1 MRKRFERERN
11 IQVRAAVLNWW
22 HEYGGPM
29 IPAGKDPPMNLVL
42 IEVSSNLSD
51 QIKQRFPQCE
61 IRTITSTE
69 EVPALIP
76 WWQDASGVLVLY
88 ENSGAYQS
96 ILAALRE
103 HQLPGHYLA
112 ALTRKSIA
120 EIQELINQGQM
131 DGLFRLPV
139 QTKELLDAV
148 AGLLRTEME
157 QGKEVVVTEDPVE
170 DSIEETM
177 VTSFFIYDLIYGDLD
192 KANRM
197 KTLRKKYGL
206 MAYPNCAM
214 TIMVDN
220 FWELCRDLDN
230 KSRYGIKMDYLA
242 LLKEFIKTSAVDC
255 IACSLIGTDKLIAL
269 VNVPGENPEL
279 ATESVVQLALDL
291 KKFIN
296 RKLGSTVSIGV
307 GNVYRDWQLI
317 WKSYEEAFKA
327 LEYSFYVGS
336 DSVIQFEET
345 RNFTTLEH
353 DEETL
358 PSFKYNFFK
367 NINNWSEPE
376 IAAYYETT
384 LEHLVSKSFSSETI
398 KSIVIKYNFEIL
410 DYLEQLELADRALN
424 EYVIKVSS
432 KILRAST
439 MEIIKETS
447 REFIS
452 RVAAAIVSSRTGDAV
467 MTAID
472 SSRAFIVK
480 YYYRDLSL
488 EVMSQ
493 VSNLS
498 TAYFSRKFKEQTGQ
512 NFSEY
517 LEGTRLDKA
526 TELLLTS
533 ELSLN
538 EIAEQVGFNDYSYF
552 SSRFKK
558 KYGVGP
564 SVYKQ
569 QKKGDDRKG
578 D

>member
-1 MRKRFERERN
+1 
-11 IQVRAAVLNWW
+11 
-22 HEYGGPM
+22 
-29 IPAGKDPPMNLVL
+29 MNLVL
-42 IEVSSNLSD
+42 INVSSNLSE
-51 QIKQRFPQCE
+51 QIIKQFPQCNVKF
-61 IRTITSTE
+61 ITSPE
-69 EVPALIP
+69 QIPDLMSWWLSEPA
-76 WWQDASGVLVLY
+76 VTVLY
-88 ENSGAYQS
+88 ENNGDYRA
-96 ILAALRE
+96 ILERIRE
-103 HQLPGHYLA
+103 CQLPAQYLA
-112 ALTRKSIA
+112 ALTRKSIS
-120 EIQELINQGQM
+120 EIQNLINEGQVNQ
-131 DGLFRLPV
+131 LF
-139 QTKELLDAV
+139 QMADQKDD
-148 AGLLRTEME
+148 LLRTLDELIRKETHEKREMPPP
-157 QGKEVVVTEDPVE
+157 EDPTE
-170 DSIEETM
+170 TSIEETM

-197 KTLRKKYGL
+197 KTLRKKFGL

-220 FWELCRDLDN
+220 FWELCQDLDN
-230 KSRYGIKMDYLA
+230 KSRYGIKMVYLD
-242 LLKEFIKTSAVDC
+242 LLKDFIETAAVDC

-269 VNVPGENPEL
+269 VNVPGRDPEQ
-279 ATESVVQLALDL
+279 ARGMVVQLAQDL

-296 RKLGSTVSIGV
+296 RKAGNTVSIGV
-307 GNVYRDWQLI
+307 GSVYPDWQLI
-317 WKSYEEAFKA
+317 WKSYEEAFRA

-367 NINNWSEPE
+367 NINNWSESE
-376 IAAYYETT
+376 IIAYYETT

-410 DYLEQLELADRALN
+410 DYLEQMELAERDLN
-424 EYVIKVSS
+424 DYVIKVSS
-432 KILRAST
+432 QILRAST
-439 MEIIKETS
+439 MENIKATS
-447 REFIS
+447 NEFIS
-452 RVAAAIVSSRTGDAV
+452 IVAAAIVSRRSGNAV
-467 MTAID
+467 SSAID
-472 SSRAFIVK
+472 SARAFIVK

-512 NFSEY
+512 NFSEF
-517 LEGTRLDKA
+517 LERARLERA

-533 ELSLN
+533 DLSLN
-538 EIAEQVGFNDYSYF
+538 EIADQVGFNDYSYF

-558 KYGVGP
+558 NYGIGP
-564 SVYKQ
+564 LIYKQ

-578 D
+578 V